1 MSDITSQGQNSGELQ
16 PHCLLWIY
24 YTKEWWPFLLF
35 HLPIHHQRRKVNCD
49 CTLGGKGLN
58 WKSFIFKAKSEITL
72 FFTKNMSLARN
83 KKNKGKKLGIVVL
96 STPPYSCQHQCI
108 HRIIN
113 IKYRTCRFILWKALH
128 WVSVVCFWQSY
139 FFGWDLGRCQYAK
152 NAASLL
158 FVWPQHPK
166 WFFSSCP
173 VYIVI
178 PVSWVH
184 LDCVVHF

>member
-1 MSDITSQGQNSGELQ
+1 
-16 PHCLLWIY
+16 
-24 YTKEWWPFLLF
+24 
-35 HLPIHHQRRKVNCD
+35 
-49 CTLGGKGLN
+49 
-58 WKSFIFKAKSEITL
+58 
-72 FFTKNMSLARN
+72 MSLARN

-96 STPPYSCQHQCI
+96 STPPYSCQHQRI
-108 HRIIN
+108 HKTIN
-113 IKYRTCRFILWKALH
+113 IKYRTCRFILGKALH

-158 FVWPQHPK
+158 FLWPQHPK

-184 LDCVVHF
+184 LIALFTFKVTFEQNLSFGWLIYPTYSWPLDDFFNANILVSCFSIRTENALKLVLLISSYL